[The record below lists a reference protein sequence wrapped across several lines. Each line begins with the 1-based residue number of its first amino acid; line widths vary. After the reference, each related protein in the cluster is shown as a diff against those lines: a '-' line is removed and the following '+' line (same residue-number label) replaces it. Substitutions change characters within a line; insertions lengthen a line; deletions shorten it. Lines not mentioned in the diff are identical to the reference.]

1 MKKLNE
7 NYNFLL
13 FLFLLLAET
22 WVAPH
27 PLQIFRGFGGSF
39 PLATPLA
46 QTVQN
51 AFTLVTLI
59 EMCKWIEWP
68 DSTNTYCIDLFILI
82 CGTELRSSVI
92 KYWLNYLTQ
101 SMSGTRCCVL
111 ISRAMLFRSS
121 LIPRILCASK
131 RADSKR
137 AVHRCAYPSRSH
149 CCLTRWFL
157 RFEVISHAW
166 LRNLSFMYRVKLSKV
181 ISGALAKESKNRITY
196 DYLSVYQITYIVT
209 QILYSFLNIYKNNQN
224 YCSRRAF
231 LYVHILIRTI
241 YENVLVR
248 VYVNCSFLNY
258 ILLSHLFGPNVMLLF
273 IKFMYTISCKCF
285 TDWSAYELGGND
297 LSDDWSNAI
306 FRFKP

>member
-1 MKKLNE
+1 MEKLNE

-13 FLFLLLAET
+13 FLFLLLTEA
-22 WVAPH
+22 WVVPH
-27 PLQIFRGFGGSF
+27 PLQIFRGFRGSF
-39 PLATPLA
+39 PLTTPLA

-59 EMCKWIEWP
+59 EMCQWIEWP

-121 LIPRILCASK
+121 LIPLILCASK

-149 CCLTRWFL
+149 CCRTRWFL

-166 LRNLSFMYRVKLSKV
+166 LRNLSFMYRVKLSQV
-181 ISGALAKESKNRITY
+181 ISGALAKESKNRVTY
-196 DYLSVYQITYIVT
+196 DYLSVLSHYLYRYSNTVFLSQYLQEQSKLLFNAGIPLCSYTDTYMRM
-209 QILYSFLNIYKNNQN
+209 
-224 YCSRRAF
+224 YCTCTN
-231 LYVHILIRTI
+231 IRTA
-241 YENVLVR
+241 R
-248 VYVNCSFLNY
+248 FLNY

-273 IKFMYTISCKCF
+273 IKCMYTISCKF
-285 TDWSAYELGGND
+285 YWLIRLWVGGGW
-297 LSDDWSNAI
+297 LKWWL
-306 FRFKP
+306 K